1 MASNTVAVRLPE
13 EVLEE
18 LQRRASVQNK
28 KISDVVRELI
38 VSGLVNDPASGAL
51 SAKIERL
58 ERLALKATL
67 AAGKAQ
73 FLASMSVG
81 FCADMT
87 KLMVSNE
94 IPSSE
99 EKTAFLAQTNEWA
112 EGFAQGYLS
121 DEDQGE
127 VK

>member
-1 MASNTVAVRLPE
+1 MANNTVAVRLPE

-28 KISDVVRELI
+28 RISDVVRELI

-51 SAKIERL
+51 NAKIERL
-58 ERLALKATL
+58 EKLAVKTAL

-99 EKTAFLAQTNEWA
+99 EKTAFLAQTNDWA
-112 EGFAQGYLS
+112 EGFAQGYLQ

>member
-51 SAKIERL
+51 AAKIDRL
-58 ERLALKATL
+58 EKLALKAAL

-112 EGFAQGYLS
+112 EGFAQGYLL
-121 DEDQGE
+121 DEEGE
-127 VK
+127 AVK